1 MMEITPRRQNLKD
14 ALVAAA
20 ERTIATSGLRA
31 LRARAL
37 ADEVGCAV
45 GAIYNVFQDLDDI
58 VLAVNSHTL
67 AAFES
72 SAAAAYRVADEEP
85 GAEVDRAVARLVRLA
100 LNYLDFAVTNTQR
113 WRALF
118 DHHMPEGREV
128 PDWYLTEQRRLFHYV
143 EEPLGALVPNV
154 SPRRRALLAR
164 SLFSAVHGIVVL
176 GLEAKLEIL
185 PLGVLREQ
193 VTYFVTTACRGM
205 VAK

>member
-1 MMEITPRRQNLKD
+1 MEMTTRRQNLKD
-14 ALVAAA
+14 ALIAAA
-20 ERTIATSGLRA
+20 ERAIATNGLRA

-45 GAIYNVFQDLDDI
+45 GAIYNVFQDLDDL

-67 AAFES
+67 TAFEGT
-72 SAAAAYRVADEEP
+72 AAAAYRAADEE
-85 GAEVDRAVARLVRLA
+85 ALTETERATARLVRLA

-118 DHHMPEGREV
+118 DHHMPEGRTV
-128 PDWYLTEQRRLFHYV
+128 PDWYLSEQRRLFNYV

-205 VAK
+205 VAKA